1 MCLKGRRLC
10 RSEKSA
16 EVVLVIAGAAE
27 ATRQGQRVERER
39 VTKGKERHKAMR
51 ASDAGLNLGE
61 WVQRGV
67 KPGVIPSA
75 DEVCGPLLQD
85 LGTGLAKPM
94 GGAGGLLEVPDE
106 TDGVAKVPPMINA
119 SYADRS

>member
-1 MCLKGRRLC
+1 MT
-10 RSEKSA
+10 E
-16 EVVLVIAGAAE
+16 
-27 ATRQGQRVERER
+27 
-39 VTKGKERHKAMR
+39 GKERHKAMR